1 VFTIIGDNSVEFD
14 DNNNLVLNP
23 ANVTSGANHIAE
35 GDTTDSLATRAKV
48 RLIVDEWKTIKAAVD
63 DGAAIRIDVRKEV
76 LLGYHYALHR

>member
-1 VFTIIGDNSVEFD
+1 VFTIIGDNSKEFD